1 MYRVVIVCALAAL
14 AGQASTTPKKGGD
27 PEAAKIK
34 NPIAASSESVAAG
47 RRVYTRLCV
56 RCHGTEGAG
65 DGTGATGA
73 VPASDLTDATWEY
86 GSSDGEI
93 FGVVHDGVSA
103 DMEGYAARMSDA
115 DIWNVVNYVRTLAR
129 RP

>member
-1 MYRVVIVCALAAL
+1 M
-14 AGQASTTPKKGGD
+14 
-27 PEAAKIK
+27 
-34 NPIAASSESVAAG
+34 
-47 RRVYTRLCV
+47 
-56 RCHGTEGAG
+56 
-65 DGTGATGA
+65 
-73 VPASDLTDATWEY
+73 PASDLTDATWEY

-115 DIWNVVNYVRTLAR
+115 DIWNVVNYIRTLAR